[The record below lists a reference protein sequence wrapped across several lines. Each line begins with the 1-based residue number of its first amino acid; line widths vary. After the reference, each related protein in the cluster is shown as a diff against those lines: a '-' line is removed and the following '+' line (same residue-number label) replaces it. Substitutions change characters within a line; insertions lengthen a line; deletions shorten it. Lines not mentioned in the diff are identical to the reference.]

1 MTRQTSSAPRND
13 ALDKKEK
20 VVRLIR
26 IMGISISL
34 FAGAIYFNLGGISD
48 VFGFDAPTRK
58 LVVTALLFVGLMD
71 LVLIP
76 RVLNLVKTK

>member
-1 MTRQTSSAPRND
+1 MTRQTSSANTNNV
-13 ALDKKEK
+13 LDKKEK

-26 IMGISISL
+26 IMGVSISL
-34 FAGAIYFNLGGISD
+34 FAGAIYFNLGGLSD
-48 VFGFDAPTRK
+48 LFGFDAQTRK

-76 RVLNLVKTK
+76 RLLRFVKVK

>member
-1 MTRQTSSAPRND
+1 MTRQTSSASPNN

-20 VVRLIR
+20 MVRLIR

-48 VFGFDAPTRK
+48 LFVFDAQTRK
-58 LVVTALLFVGLMD
+58 LVVTSLLFVGLMD

-76 RVLNLVKTK
+76 RILHLVKTK